1 MLPVLLL
8 HGYFWQKKKKKPK
21 TNNRDKNSQFSEMAT
36 RGTKPSTNLNIHQ
49 HLHLIPEAEHTQ
61 CLRLTD
67 RLYMMSVPAGS
78 AL

>member
-8 HGYFWQKKKKKPK
+8 HGYFWPKNPPK

-36 RGTKPSTNLNIHQ
+36 RGTKSSTNLNIHQ
-49 HLHLIPEAEHTQ
+49 HLHLIPEAERTQ